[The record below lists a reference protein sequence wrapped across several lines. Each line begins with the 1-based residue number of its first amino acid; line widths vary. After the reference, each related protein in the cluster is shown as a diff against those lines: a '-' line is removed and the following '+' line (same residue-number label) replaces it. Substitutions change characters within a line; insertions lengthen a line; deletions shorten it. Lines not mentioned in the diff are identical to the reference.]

1 MQISPKA
8 KDAITEQDGV
18 HLVNTV
24 QAEKDPVDKVVA
36 KFSITPLLYRHTE
49 QELLI
54 ACQEFCDYF
63 NAPAKI

>member
-24 QAEKDPVDKVVA
+24 QAERDPADKVVA
-36 KFSITPLLYRHTE
+36 GFSVTLFLYRHTE
-49 QELLI
+49 QESLI
-54 ACQEFCDYF
+54 AAQELCDYF